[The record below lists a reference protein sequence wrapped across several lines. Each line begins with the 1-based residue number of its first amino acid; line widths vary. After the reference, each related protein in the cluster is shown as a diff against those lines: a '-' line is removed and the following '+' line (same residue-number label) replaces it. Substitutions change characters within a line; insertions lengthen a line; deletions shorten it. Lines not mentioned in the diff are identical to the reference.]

1 MPMRT
6 KAPEQTARFQ
16 RPLLTRDTAF
26 VLLTLGVLA
35 LLLATLEWVGER
47 MRPPTSFEAPAKT
60 IKTVA
65 IPRAIDATAAALRE
79 LLTRDRQ

>member
-1 MPMRT
+1 MRKKT
-6 KAPEQTARFQ
+6 PEHAARFR
-16 RPLLTRDTAF
+16 RPRLSRDTVF

-35 LLLATLEWVGER
+35 LILATLEWVGER

-65 IPRAIDATAAALRE
+65 IPRATERAPLPQPCATS
-79 LLTRDRQ
+79 

>member
-1 MPMRT
+1 MRT

-26 VLLTLGVLA
+26 VLLALGVLA
-35 LLLATLEWVGER
+35 LILATLEWVGER
-47 MRPPTSFEAPAKT
+47 MRPPTSLEAPANT

-65 IPRAIDATAAALRE
+65 IPCAIARAPLPQPCATS
-79 LLTRDRQ
+79 